1 MLTNAPRGTK
11 DILPDTV
18 GEWTY
23 VEQKIRELCDRYGYQ
38 EIRTPMFEH
47 TELFHRGIGEGTD
60 VVDKEMYTFTDRG
73 QRSITLRPENTASAV
88 RAYLQNKLYGENSL
102 TKLFYIGSMFRY
114 DRPQAGRM
122 REFHQFGIE
131 ALGEENPAVDA
142 EVIML
147 AMDFLTSLGL
157 KDLKLSLN
165 SVGCPKCR
173 PIYRKVLQDYF
184 RDKLDTLCDDC
195 KDRFER
201 SPLRI
206 LDCKTDADKPF
217 MPAAPKIT
225 DCLCDECKDHFHKVQ
240 DYLTQAGVEF
250 ELDPRL
256 VRGLDYYTKT
266 AFEIKYAPLGAQSA
280 IAGGGRYDGLIE
292 EIGGKPTPA
301 VGFASGLERVL
312 LALEKQE
319 LLPEMTKTADAF
331 VVALGESASG
341 PAFKLLTKL
350 RQAGLKANMDYA
362 GRSMKAQMKQANKA
376 KARFALIIGEDEVKE
391 SCVMLKDMEK
401 SEQQKVSFDTIIE
414 KLCAEVKG

>member
-240 DYLTQAGVEF
+240 EYLTQVGVKF

>member
-18 GEWTY
+18 GEWIY

-240 DYLTQAGVEF
+240 EYLTQAGVEF

>member
-1 MLTNAPRGTK
+1 M
-11 DILPDTV
+11 
-18 GEWTY
+18 
-23 VEQKIRELCDRYGYQ
+23 Q
-38 EIRTPMFEH
+38 E
-47 TELFHRGIGEGTD
+47 
-60 VVDKEMYTFTDRG
+60 
-73 QRSITLRPENTASAV
+73 
-88 RAYLQNKLYGENSL
+88 
-102 TKLFYIGSMFRY
+102 
-114 DRPQAGRM
+114 
-122 REFHQFGIE
+122 
-131 ALGEENPAVDA
+131 
-142 EVIML
+142 
-147 AMDFLTSLGL
+147 
-157 KDLKLSLN
+157 
-165 SVGCPKCR
+165 
-173 PIYRKVLQDYF
+173 YF

-240 DYLTQAGVEF
+240 EYLTQAGVEF

-362 GRSMKAQMKQANKA
+362 GCSMKAQMKQANKA

>member
-195 KDRFER
+195 KERFER

-240 DYLTQAGVEF
+240 EYLTQAGVEF